1 VAEPTKQPPPPAQ
14 IRLFASD
21 AQRRLRVINV
31 RPPGL
36 RDMYHL
42 LLRAS
47 WGRTVVVAALVFLVI
62 NALFGLAYWGLGG
75 ITNARADSFADHF
88 FFSVHTFGTI
98 GYGSM
103 YPQTTTAEMLV
114 TFESFVSLF
123 LNALVTGLVFAKF
136 ARPTARL
143 LWTNKAVVS
152 DREGVPT
159 LMFRVANERR
169 NHVVEATIRAAV
181 VRAEVTREG
190 ESLRRVIDLPLVR
203 ASSPTFILTWT
214 VMHQITRDSPLY
226 GLSPAQV
233 KQMQSEIVLTLTGL
247 DETLG
252 QTIND
257 RTSFIPEEVV
267 WGARFGDVLS
277 GQGGER
283 VLDYGKFHDVRPATL
298 TWSAM
303 GVTPD
308 PS

>member
-1 VAEPTKQPPPPAQ
+1 VADPTPPQNLPPQ
-14 IRLFASD
+14 IRLFAND
-21 AQRRLRVINV
+21 TQRRLRVVNV

-47 WGRTVVVAALVFLVI
+47 WGRTFVVAALVFLVI
-62 NALFGLAYWGLGG
+62 NALFGLAYWALGG
-75 ITNARADSFADHF
+75 VTNARADSFADHF

-103 YPQTTTAEMLV
+103 YPQTTTAEVLV

-143 LWTNKAVVS
+143 LWTKTAVVS
-152 DREGVPT
+152 DREGIPT

-181 VRAEVTREG
+181 VRAEVTKEG
-190 ESLRRVIDLPLVR
+190 ESLRRVVDLPLVR
-203 ASSPTFILTWT
+203 SSSPTFILTWT
-214 VMHQITRDSPLY
+214 VMHQITKDSPLY
-226 GLSPAQV
+226 GLTPAQM
-233 KQMQSEIVLTLTGL
+233 KKMQSEVVLTLTGL

-257 RTSFIPEEVV
+257 RTSFLPDEIV
-267 WGARFGDVLS
+267 WGARFGDVIS
-277 GQGGER
+277 TQGSDR
-283 VLDYGKFHDVRPATL
+283 VLDYARFHDVRPATL

-308 PS
+308 PV